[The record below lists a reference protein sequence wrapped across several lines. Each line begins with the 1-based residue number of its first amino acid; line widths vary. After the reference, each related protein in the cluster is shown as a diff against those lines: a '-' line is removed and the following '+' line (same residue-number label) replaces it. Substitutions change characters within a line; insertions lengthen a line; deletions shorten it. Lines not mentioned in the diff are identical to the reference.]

1 MYSWTYERPESES
14 PAFHF
19 MMPEASEVLGDGRTF
34 QLIHHRTGLCSLLD
48 RELGVLQRFD
58 GSLLSGVED
67 VGDLG
72 VTSGGLGSS
81 LVHR

>member
-1 MYSWTYERPESES
+1 M
-14 PAFHF
+14 
-19 MMPEASEVLGDGRTF
+19 DGTF

-58 GSLLSGVED
+58 GSRLSGVED

-72 VTSGGLGSS
+72 VIQLAGLWQQSRSS
-81 LVHR
+81 AEPTAEKPGM

>member
-19 MMPEASEVLGDGRTF
+19 MMPEASVVLVMDGTF

-58 GSLLSGVED
+58 GSRLSGVED